1 MCEKSHVYKFMT
13 WECRMDTPVKRMSVI
28 SFWQKPAKELPNDN
42 IRQHVQRKEP
52 RPLEI
57 GLMCPYNGFIDRS
70 CVKLFCLKLFISWV
84 DNIIKLIEINWSN
97 ESNMPV

>member
-1 MCEKSHVYKFMT
+1 M
-13 WECRMDTPVKRMSVI
+13 WEVACLQIYDLGMSNGYTCKKNVI

-57 GLMCPYNGFIDRS
+57 GLVCPYNGLCEIILSEAVYFLSGQHYQVNWD
-70 CVKLFCLKLFISWV
+70 KLKQWI
-84 DNIIKLIEINWSN
+84 
-97 ESNMPV
+97 

>member
-1 MCEKSHVYKFMT
+1 M
-13 WECRMDTPVKRMSVI
+13 WEVACLQIYDLGMSNGYTCKKNVI

-42 IRQHVQRKEP
+42 IRQHVQREEP

-70 CVKLFCLKLFISWV
+70 CVKIILSEAVYFLSGQHYQVDWDKLKQWI
-84 DNIIKLIEINWSN
+84 
-97 ESNMPV
+97 

>member
-13 WECRMDTPVKRMSVI
+13 WECRMDTPVRRMSVI

-42 IRQHVQRKEP
+42 IRQHIQREEP

-70 CVKLFCLKLFISWV
+70 CVKIILSEAVYFLSGQHYQVNWDKLKQWI
-84 DNIIKLIEINWSN
+84 
-97 ESNMPV
+97 